1 MGAGPAPHGRD
12 PPAAAAAA
20 AAWRRVLPEE
30 GAEAVLAAWRGLP
43 APTPAAAEALRLT
56 RHYLRTNADRMR
68 YPAFRA
74 AGLPIGTGPVES
86 AGKHLVQLRLKRPG
100 ARWSEPGAHALLAL
114 RARAASTLP
123 AAA

>member
-1 MGAGPAPHGRD
+1 MP
-12 PPAAAAAA
+12 
-20 AAWRRVLPEE
+20 LTE

-43 APTPAAAEALRLT
+43 TASPAASEALRLT
-56 RHYLRTNADRMR
+56 RHYLRANAERMR

-74 AGLPIGTGPVES
+74 RDLPIGSGPVES

-100 ARWSEPGAHALLAL
+100 ARWSEPGAQALLAL
-114 RARAASTLP
+114 SARAASALP